1 MDSISDSVLFG
12 SASKDHD
19 RYESIEG
26 WGEEGGEFKYEIL
39 NLIIILRLAKYFH
52 KSNNVCPGVVNCLCC
67 FIIEYSMLLQR
78 YKM

>member
-19 RYESIEG
+19 RYESI
-26 WGEEGGEFKYEIL
+26 EGGEFKYEIL